1 MLGESLQTASHAI
14 PSIASLTE
22 IGSNLAVGV
31 SAMVVAI
38 AAVSGLNTWRKR
50 SKSEASQKVLGQARR
65 FIRRLDAARTMHT
78 YGAESADRP
87 RKPDESLE
95 TTKIWDE
102 HYARMK
108 RVENPGKALD
118 KLYELGWDAEAVL
131 GKDIEPLLEPF
142 LKVFNSVVN
151 AIEKMQMANSAENSV
166 PVFDNDEKCEAEM
179 RVYGVDSENDP
190 VASELQLALDELR
203 RALKRHL

>member
-1 MLGESLQTASHAI
+1 MLGESLQTASHTI

-31 SAMVVAI
+31 SAIVVAI
-38 AAVSGLNTWRKR
+38 VAVSGLNTWRKR
-50 SKSEASQKVLGQARR
+50 SRSEAAQKVLGQAKR
-65 FIRRLDAARTMHT
+65 FIRRLDAARTMDT

-87 RKPDESLE
+87 RKPDESPE

-102 HYARMK
+102 RYARMK
-108 RVENPGKALD
+108 RIETPGKALD

-142 LKVFNSVVN
+142 VKVFNSVVN
-151 AIEKMQMANSAENSV
+151 AIAKLHMTDSAGNPV
-166 PVFDNDEKCEAEM
+166 PVSDNDEESEARM

-190 VASELQLALDELR
+190 VASELQLALEELR

>member
-1 MLGESLQTASHAI
+1 MLGESLQTASQTI
-14 PSIASLTE
+14 SSIASLTE
-22 IGSNLAVGV
+22 IGSNFAVGV
-31 SAMVVAI
+31 SAIVVA
-38 AAVSGLNTWRKR
+38 AAAASGLNTWRKR
-50 SKSEASQKVLGQARR
+50 SKSEASQKVLGQAKR

-87 RKPDESLE
+87 RRPDESQE

-108 RVENPGKALD
+108 RIEAPGKALD
-118 KLYELGWDAEAVL
+118 KLYELAWDAEAVL
-131 GKDIEPLLEPF
+131 GKDIESLLEPF
-142 LKVFNSVVN
+142 LKIFDSVVN
-151 AIEKMQMANSAENSV
+151 AIAKLHMTDSAGNPV
-166 PVFDNDEKCEAEM
+166 PVSDNDEENSAKI

-203 RALKRHL
+203 QALKRHL

>member
-14 PSIASLTE
+14 SSIASLTE

-50 SKSEASQKVLGQARR
+50 LRSEASQKVLGQARR

-95 TTKIWDE
+95 AARIWDE

-108 RVENPGKALD
+108 RIENPGKALD

-131 GKDIEPLLEPF
+131 GKNIEPLLEPF
-142 LKVFNSVVN
+142 RKVFGSVVN
-151 AIEKMQMANSAENSV
+151 AIAKLQMANSAEDSV
-166 PVFDNDEKCEAEM
+166 PVFDNDEKSEAET

-190 VASELQLALDELR
+190 VASELQLALEELR
-203 RALKRHL
+203 RALNRHL